1 MHTNRNKRNGFDLS
15 ACGLLF
21 KRCFIMKLIEVF
33 TAPTSPFRRLS
44 ASLSE
49 NTYAHKRKNMKLSTR
64 RNEGEYYQRFLIER
78 LLNGSLICVV
88 LMALAISF

>member
-15 ACGLLF
+15 AWGLLF
-21 KRCFIMKLIEVF
+21 KRCFIMKLMEVF

-49 NTYAHKRKNMKLSTR
+49 NTYTQMNGHQAQNNKER
-64 RNEGEYYQRFLIER
+64 RIILPK
-78 LLNGSLICVV
+78 
-88 LMALAISF
+88 ISHRTIAE

>member
-49 NTYAHKRKNMKLSTR
+49 NTYAQKKEYEAQHKKER
-64 RNEGEYYQRFLIER
+64 RRILPK
-78 LLNGSLICVV
+78 
-88 LMALAISF
+88 ISHRTIAE